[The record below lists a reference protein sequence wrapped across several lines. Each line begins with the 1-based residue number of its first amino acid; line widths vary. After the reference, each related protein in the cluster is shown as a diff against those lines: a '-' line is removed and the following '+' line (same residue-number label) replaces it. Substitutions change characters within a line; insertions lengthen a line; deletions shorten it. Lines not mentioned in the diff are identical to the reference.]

1 MRTYSHDLRI
11 MRSHNAK
18 TTWTKISEGAFA
30 KRQPR
35 MRRSS
40 PDLNFKPRQNV
51 GKLPKPIP
59 PYISLEWARVEN
71 KTRIPSVLN
80 SAAPVSPQRCWGLG
94 KCSAVT
100 SPSDSSSTQP
110 GLGASPKHSLRPSV
124 CMGMGEAFF
133 HGPLLLPINAST
145 TTRYDQCWLHGYHSC
160 LAVIEPQTPWDVHYF
175 GASHKWTRRT
185 ELDTI
190 LNHSIPSLQLFMI
203 AVNIILTYA
212 AC

>member
-1 MRTYSHDLRI
+1 
-11 MRSHNAK
+11 
-18 TTWTKISEGAFA
+18 
-30 KRQPR
+30 

-80 SAAPVSPQRCWGLG
+80 SAAPVSPQRCCGLG

-124 CMGMGEAFF
+124 CMGMGRLFSMALFYSRSMPAPRP
-133 HGPLLLPINAST
+133 GMINAGYMD
-145 TTRYDQCWLHGYHSC
+145 TTRAWPSSSLRLHETCIIS
-160 LAVIEPQTPWDVHYF
+160 VPVTNEPE
-175 GASHKWTRRT
+175 G
-185 ELDTI
+185 
-190 LNHSIPSLQLFMI
+190 LNWIRS
-203 AVNIILTYA
+203 
-212 AC
+212 